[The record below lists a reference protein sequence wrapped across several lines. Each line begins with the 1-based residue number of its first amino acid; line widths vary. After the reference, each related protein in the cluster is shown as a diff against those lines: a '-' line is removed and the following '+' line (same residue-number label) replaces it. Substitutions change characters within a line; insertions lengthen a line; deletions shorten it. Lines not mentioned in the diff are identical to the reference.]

1 MERGARGEGWG
12 GQSVAERRA
21 RQKEA
26 LGAGRAAGEPEESA
40 AEAASRDCP
49 HELGGEPADAAELP
63 LKLAEVADAVLLLA
77 DGLAPIG
84 MERVPL
90 ADAGGR
96 VLGEA
101 LLARQPLPPFRRA
114 AMDGYAVREAD
125 LAPLDKGDA
134 VHLAVAGERR
144 PGRACGQ
151 QDAPPPGSALRI
163 FTGARVPEGYDR
175 VVMQE
180 RTRRLPG
187 GAVELDRPPGQPTHI
202 AEIGEDAPA
211 GAVLLEA
218 GARLRARQVALLAA
232 DGRGEAQVRR
242 RPVVAV
248 VPVGDELR
256 RPGQPLGS
264 EGIYD
269 SNSAM
274 LAARV
279 LELGGIPAALRPV
292 PDDPRRL
299 AEAIREAA
307 LSADL
312 VVTAGGVSVGDCDY
326 AHEAARLAG
335 GRVRVDRMKM
345 RPGTPTSAYRMPD
358 GTLLAALSGN
368 PSACF
373 AGMELLVRPLL
384 LRLAGRADWMPR
396 WRTGRLAASLSKPCP
411 YPRYIRSAVGEAED
425 GMALLL
431 PLAGDRSGNVAAFAR
446 ADALACVPAGGK
458 GAAEGT
464 LVRWLELDAD

>member
-1 MERGARGEGWG
+1 METGAGGRGRG
-12 GQSVAERRA
+12 GQSVAEPGA
-21 RQKEA
+21 WQEA
-26 LGAGRAAGEPEESA
+26 LGAGGAAGVPTGPAADASPELLHGPGAKPS
-40 AEAASRDCP
+40 EAADRP
-49 HELGGEPADAAELP
+49 ELP
-63 LKLAEVADAVLLLA
+63 LKLAEVEEAVRLLA
-77 DGLAPIG
+77 DEIAPVG
-84 MERVPL
+84 MEGVPL

-125 LAPLDKGDA
+125 LAPPDKGGA
-134 VHLAVAGERR
+134 ARLFVAGERR
-144 PGRACGQ
+144 PGRTCGLQ
-151 QDAPPPGSALRI
+151 EPQPGTALRI

-187 GAVELDRPPGQPTHI
+187 GGVELDRPPGSPTHI

-218 GARLRARQVALLAA
+218 GARLRARQIALLAA
-232 DGRGEAQVRR
+232 DGRDEAQVRC
-242 RPVVAV
+242 RPAVAI

-256 RPGQPLGS
+256 RPGQPLGGA
-264 EGIYD
+264 GIYD

-279 LELGGIPAALRPV
+279 RELGGIPTALHPV

-307 LSADL
+307 LRADL
-312 VVTAGGVSVGDCDY
+312 VVTSGGVSVGDCDY

-335 GRVRVDRMKM
+335 GRIRVDKMKM
-345 RPGTPTSAYRMPD
+345 RPGTPTSAYRLPD

-411 YPRYIRSAVGEAED
+411 YPRYIRAAVGEAED
-425 GMALLL
+425 GLALLL

-446 ADALACVPAGGK
+446 AEALACVPAGGK
-458 GAAEGT
+458 GAAEGEQ
-464 LVRWLELDAD
+464 VRWLALDAD